1 MTTTTAGDLIELAR
15 HERADLARLLAG
27 LDEQEWNAPTLCTQW
42 RVRDVVAHVISYDV
56 LSPVHLVGRFLL
68 GAVTLTSP
76 GSIGVEQ
83 AASLSTSELLL
94 RLETHL
100 TPTGLTAGFHGAIG
114 LTDGLIHHQD
124 IRRPLGR
131 RRAIPAERL
140 RPALD
145 FALRSPRL
153 PARRLTRGLHLVAT
167 DLDWASG
174 EGPEVSG
181 QGEALLMAAA
191 GRAGVTPELDGPGVQ
206 ILEQR
211 LEHRLDQRHHRGR

>member
-1 MTTTTAGDLIELAR
+1 MDTSTTTAVDLIELAR
-15 HERADLARLLAG
+15 DERIDLARFLAG
-27 LDEQEWNAPTLCTQW
+27 LEEQEWDAPTLCTQW
-42 RVRDVVAHVISYDV
+42 RVRDIVAHIVSYDV
-56 LSPVHLVGRFLL
+56 LSPAHLVGRFLH
-68 GAVTLTSP
+68 GALTLTSP

-131 RRAIPAERL
+131 QRAIPAERL

-153 PARRLTRGLHLVAT
+153 PARRLTRGLQLVAT

-174 EGPEVSG
+174 EGPQVSG
-181 QGEALLMAAA
+181 SGEALLMAAA
-191 GRAGVTPELDGPGVQ
+191 GRAAVAPELEGPGAQ
-206 ILEQR
+206 ILRRRIDER
-211 LEHRLDQRHHRGR
+211 LARRR